1 MKFTITRINRK
12 KKLMV
17 STKTIDSFLER
28 IAKDDAKQ
36 SVAKFRMSVPLME
49 GDYQYYK
56 GIGEWQHV
64 YPAAEFCKDESGNL
78 IFLKSNGLVMLHF
91 INLMTKQEKDAA
103 KTAASLLPMTFAAIE
118 GADGRSLIVL
128 VSISNE
134 EGKIPTKEADAEL
147 LYQSAYEQV
156 KTLYQ
161 SQVHATIKPEK
172 PSLESNFMLTLDAS
186 PYYNNKAVAM
196 RIASNQFAVATAPK
210 SIDDLKVYD
219 DYEFLYRK
227 ASEETMTEMNK
238 ANISWKNDNDRFLA
252 SLSAIASKLCV
263 MGLSEEET
271 FVHIRRNNWSKVAEE
286 QLRQIVGTAYDS
298 HSKDKRMEKSA
309 SARKG
314 RADILQ
320 MINYLESRYQF
331 RYNTVMKYT
340 EYRPNNSWIGDF
352 KPVDARVQKSMTLAV
367 QIADIHV
374 SIKDVRNFLES
385 DRIRNYSP
393 IEFYLYDC
401 LGKWDGKD
409 RIRALAR
416 TVPTNNPHWEDWF
429 YTWFLGM
436 VDQWRGVYRK
446 QYGNSTMPL
455 LISKQGY
462 NKSTFCR
469 RLIPSELSWGF
480 TDNMILSEKR
490 QVLQAMSQFLLIN
503 LDEFNQ
509 ISPQVQ
515 QGFLKNL
522 LQLPTVKIKPPYG
535 SHVEEFPR
543 LASFI
548 ATSNMTDILSDPSGN
563 RRFLGVELTC
573 PIDVSVRLNYEQL
586 YAQAMAALDNGE
598 KSYFDAEQTALIM
611 QSNQQFQQSSIT
623 KQCFMELF
631 EPTMDEK
638 RGEYM
643 TATAIFD
650 VLKQKFGSSLKITT
664 LQKFGREL
672 MNIDGINKKRTRYGT
687 EYLVIRRDNTSN

>member
-1 MKFTITRINRK
+1 
-12 KKLMV
+12 MV

-28 IAKDDAKQ
+28 IAKDDSKQ
-36 SVAKFRMSVPLME
+36 SVANFRMSVPLME
-49 GDYQYYK
+49 GDYQFYK
-56 GIGEWQHV
+56 GIKEWQHV
-64 YPAAEFCKDESGNL
+64 YPAAEFGKDESDNL
-78 IFLKSNGLVMLHF
+78 MFKKSNGLLMLHF
-91 INLMTKQEKDAA
+91 IHLMTDQEMEAA
-103 KTAASLLPMTFAAIE
+103 RKAASLLPMTFAAIT

-128 VSISNE
+128 VCICDE
-134 EGKIPTKEADAEL
+134 EGKIPEKEADAEL
-147 LYQSAYEQV
+147 LYQCAYEQV
-156 KTLYQ
+156 KSLYL
-161 SQVHATIKPEK
+161 SQIQAELKEEKPTIK
-172 PSLESNFMLTLDAS
+172 SNFMLTLDPS
-186 PYYNNKAVAM
+186 PYYNSKAVAM
-196 RIASNQFAVATAPK
+196 RISRNSPTKAAVPK
-210 SIDDLKVYD
+210 AVDDLKAYN

-227 ASEETMTEMNK
+227 AAKEAAEEMTEAKMNWT
-238 ANISWKNDNDRFLA
+238 NENDQLLA
-252 SLSAIASKLCV
+252 RLSAIAAKLCH
-263 MGLSEEET
+263 MGLTEEEA
-271 FVHIRRNNWSKVAEE
+271 FIHIRRNNWYEVAEE
-286 QLRQIVGTAYDS
+286 QLRQVVGSAYAT
-298 HSKDKRMEKSA
+298 HSKDKKSKSA
-309 SARKG
+309 AAGKG
-314 RADILQ
+314 RTDILQ

-331 RYNTVMKYT
+331 RYNTVMKFT
-340 EYRPNNSWIGDF
+340 EYRPNNSWVGDF
-352 KPVDARVQKSMTLAV
+352 KPVDARVQKSMTLDV

-385 DRIRNYSP
+385 DRIKNYSP
-393 IEFYLYDC
+393 IESYLYDC

-416 TVPTNNPHWEDWF
+416 TVPTKNPHWEDWF

-469 RLIPSELSWGF
+469 RLIPNELSWGF

-535 SHVEEFPR
+535 SHVQEFPR

-548 ATSNMTDILSDPSGN
+548 ATSNMTDILADPSGN
-563 RRFLGVELTC
+563 RRFLGVELTG
-573 PIDVSVRLNYEQL
+573 PIDVSGRLNYEQL
-586 YAQAMAALDNGE
+586 YAQAMQALEQGE
-598 KSYFDAEQTALIM
+598 KSYFDAAETAVIM
-611 QSNQQFQQSSIT
+611 QSNRQFEQVSPI
-623 KQCFMELF
+623 KQCFLEVF
-631 EPTMDEK
+631 EPTNNVEK
-638 RGEYM
+638 GEYLM
-643 TATAIFD
+643 AAAIFD
-650 VLKQKFGSSLKITT
+650 VLKQKFGSSLQVSS

-672 MNIDGINKKRTRYGT
+672 QNIEGLTSKKTRFGT
-687 EYLVIRRDNTSN
+687 EYLVVRK